1 MQLKVSAQ
9 KLIAETVP
17 GEETLLSLS
26 LPKLQELKKCLER
39 EQVCIEEVHQDLL
52 KAQLQ
57 IRESLEGVEVVSQ
70 RLVKFK
76 QFMLTEYLFLFCSSQ
91 RIQNKWATLCL
102 QCKEFPRCV
111 LMQPCQHLLLCERCT
126 EKLGKNPHYP
136 HCNIKVKRCTIIS
149 L

>member
-26 LPKLQELKKCLER
+26 LPKLEELKKCLER

-52 KAQLQ
+52 KAQSQ

-76 QFMLTEYLFLFCSSQ
+76 QFMLTEYLFLFCSS
-91 RIQNKWATLCL
+91 
-102 QCKEFPRCV
+102 
-111 LMQPCQHLLLCERCT
+111 
-126 EKLGKNPHYP
+126 
-136 HCNIKVKRCTIIS
+136 
-149 L
+149 

>member
-76 QFMLTEYLFLFCSSQ
+76 QFMLT
-91 RIQNKWATLCL
+91 
-102 QCKEFPRCV
+102 
-111 LMQPCQHLLLCERCT
+111 
-126 EKLGKNPHYP
+126 
-136 HCNIKVKRCTIIS
+136 
-149 L
+149 